1 MMRLDFRKMPPIGK
15 VTINCRAMAANIPFD
30 RQMDNVE
37 SQHYG
42 HFKVTV
48 QYVVVVVV
56 VVATTNVKK
65 QS

>member
-1 MMRLDFRKMPPIGK
+1 MEPIGK

-30 RQMDNVE
+30 RKVE